1 MLDLMCRWPSLHGI
15 GLAVKLHLQGGQ
27 NARRNF
33 KDVYVYIYIIFI
45 YVYTYIYISFLFLY
59 TSLYLTDLDRTTV
72 ESLCCRLARL
82 LTDQENHR
90 TQTEYEAAFLWKAQD
105 SFVGTFFEKNVEKL

>member
-1 MLDLMCRWPSLHGI
+1 M
-15 GLAVKLHLQGGQ
+15 
-27 NARRNF
+27 
-33 KDVYVYIYIIFI
+33 
-45 YVYTYIYISFLFLY
+45 YISFLFLY

>member
-45 YVYTYIYISFLFLY
+45 YVYTFIYIYIISVPLY
-59 TSLYLTDLDRTTV
+59 FTIPDR
-72 ESLCCRLARL
+72 S
-82 LTDQENHR
+82 
-90 TQTEYEAAFLWKAQD
+90 
-105 SFVGTFFEKNVEKL
+105 